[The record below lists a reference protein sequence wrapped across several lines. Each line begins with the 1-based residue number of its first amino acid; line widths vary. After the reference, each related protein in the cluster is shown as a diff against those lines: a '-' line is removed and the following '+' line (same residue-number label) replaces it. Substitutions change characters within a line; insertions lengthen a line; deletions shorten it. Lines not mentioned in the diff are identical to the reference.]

1 MGLVKN
7 AEFGFLATT
16 EANQPRVRPV
26 APYLTDDNKLLLAL
40 FSHRRSIGQMKE
52 NPLVEICFV
61 DRKMAYCRITEKAE
75 IVNTPKSKKI
85 MWNNSSML
93 RQYFS
98 GHEDSN
104 FCSVKLEIVAA
115 EVMSANDQKL
125 QSIEF

>member
-1 MGLVKN
+1 
-7 AEFGFLATT
+7 
-16 EANQPRVRPV
+16 
-26 APYLTDDNKLLLAL
+26 
-40 FSHRRSIGQMKE
+40 MKE